1 MAKKTSAP
9 APKKPQQ
16 GIVAAKLASSFD
28 ALAQQIEDAECRE
41 GRGAQKAAALA
52 KLSEAKSYL
61 GDFTTD

>member
-9 APKKPQQ
+9 APKKPQ
-16 GIVAAKLASSFD
+16 GVVAAKLASSFD
-28 ALAQQIEDAECRE
+28 ALAQQIEDADCRE